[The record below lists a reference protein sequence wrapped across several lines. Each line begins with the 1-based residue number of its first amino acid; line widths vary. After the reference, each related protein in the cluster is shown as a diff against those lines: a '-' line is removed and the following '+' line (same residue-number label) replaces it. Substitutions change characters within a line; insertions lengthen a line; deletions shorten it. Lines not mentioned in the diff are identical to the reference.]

1 VGTSAAG
8 TLLVECEANRGG
20 EEALLV
26 LARAFPRTYLP
37 PSLSRSIWRAA
48 CRSSLD
54 EILTCAGDIRLERR
68 YRPQRTDL
76 HCTAWPPFAESLL
89 DTSPWQ
95 SDDLPMEPT
104 QADLDLALLHVKQL
118 EARVS
123 DLRGKI
129 ARLREHSLPI
139 DAEEE
144 QLAALLRAIEVLK
157 IHLGKM
163 TDPGRSRSASK

>member
-1 VGTSAAG
+1 
-8 TLLVECEANRGG
+8 
-20 EEALLV
+20 
-26 LARAFPRTYLP
+26 
-37 PSLSRSIWRAA
+37 
-48 CRSSLD
+48 
-54 EILTCAGDIRLERR
+54 
-68 YRPQRTDL
+68 
-76 HCTAWPPFAESLL
+76 LL

-95 SDDLPMEPT
+95 SDDLLMEPT